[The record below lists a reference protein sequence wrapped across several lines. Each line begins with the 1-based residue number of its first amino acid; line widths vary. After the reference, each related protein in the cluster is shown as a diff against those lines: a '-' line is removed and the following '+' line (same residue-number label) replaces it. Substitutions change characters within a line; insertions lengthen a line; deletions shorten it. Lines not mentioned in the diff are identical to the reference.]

1 MYTIKDFLNGCPRST
16 FPEFVVFMDY
26 NFNRLAF
33 KVNDEF
39 LNSYYY
45 NELTGHSANWE
56 RWHFDNAGR
65 ISLLGDL
72 KVTLVAR
79 VEKVPICKIDM
90 D

>member
-1 MYTIKDFLNGCPRST
+1 
-16 FPEFVVFMDY
+16 MDY

-56 RWHFDNAGR
+56 IWSFDENY
-65 ISLLGDL
+65 
-72 KVTLVAR
+72 KM
-79 VEKVPICKIDM
+79 VEKCIKRIKNVL
-90 D
+90 

>member
-1 MYTIKDFLNGCPRST
+1 MYTIKDFLNGCHRST

-56 RWHFDNAGR
+56 IWSFDDNYK
-65 ISLLGDL
+65 ISLRGEN
-72 KVTLVAR
+72 KQTLVLR
-79 VEKVPICKIDM
+79 VPSLEINID
-90 D
+90 